1 MFSVLPKSNWSEWC
15 QYADGLPLYFYTKN
29 YRVTHHSSHTDG
41 NTARPL
47 TSNPVAQLGLPTR
60 AQHGSGTGPLRC
72 HCAAACM
79 QNLYTVVMGGRRRL
93 QQAREQI
100 KILTNNISSIHT
112 KEWQAIIWNADR
124 SYNIYHYLT
133 LPDLDDQKQ
142 RKVSFTFSF
151 TRLVDVKILR
161 YEPVVSIHLHCIRFT
176 LFAITHAHNS
186 SIRHNNLAY
195 SQSTWMILKAIK
207 PKYQL

>member
-1 MFSVLPKSNWSEWC
+1 MPVCGWTSPIFLYKELQSHTSQLTQYHRREYCEAPNQQPGRATRPTDAGPAWEW
-15 QYADGLPLYFYTKN
+15 DRPTTLPL
-29 YRVTHHSSHTDG
+29 
-41 NTARPL
+41 
-47 TSNPVAQLGLPTR
+47 
-60 AQHGSGTGPLRC
+60 

-100 KILTNNISSIHT
+100 KILTKNISSIHT

-124 SYNIYHYLT
+124 SYNVYHYLT

-176 LFAITHAHNS
+176 LHC
-186 SIRHNNLAY
+186 
-195 SQSTWMILKAIK
+195 SQSHTPIIRRYDTITLLIRNQHGWF
-207 PKYQL
+207 